1 MIIRRFYGRKNS
13 EEIEEKNL
21 ILVEA
26 YHEEVKPEPNEN
38 VVQDSSATEQLR
50 SDVEFLSMMTG
61 VDLGGD

>member
-1 MIIRRFYGRKNS
+1 MEEKNS

-38 VVQDSSATEQLR
+38 VNQDSSATEQLR

>member
-1 MIIRRFYGRKNS
+1 MEEKNS

-38 VVQDSSATEQLR
+38 VVQDSSATEELR

>member
-1 MIIRRFYGRKNS
+1 MEEKNS

-50 SDVEFLSMMTG
+50 SDVEFLSMMIG

>member
-1 MIIRRFYGRKNS
+1 MEEKNS

-38 VVQDSSATEQLR
+38 VVQDSSATERLR

>member
-1 MIIRRFYGRKNS
+1 MEEKNS
-13 EEIEEKNL
+13 EKIEEKNL

>member
-1 MIIRRFYGRKNS
+1 MEKENS
-13 EEIEEKNL
+13 KEIEEKNL

-38 VVQDSSATEQLR
+38 ISQDSSATEQLR

>member
-1 MIIRRFYGRKNS
+1 M
-13 EEIEEKNL
+13 EEKNL

-26 YHEEVKPEPNEN
+26 YHEEVKPEQNEN
-38 VVQDSSATEQLR
+38 TSQDNSATEQLR

>member
-1 MIIRRFYGRKNS
+1 MEEKNS

-21 ILVEA
+21 ILVQA